1 MKKRNR
7 TFVLLIVVSAF
18 LLLVGVSVLAIPAF
32 NRLANEAQAEHVVES
47 FYRAYQPQKFDPVPE
62 TEPEPMETQENLS
75 GAATEPIYPEL
86 LAAMQ
91 AYNEDIYGNKQSGLA
106 DPWCYTAPVFDL
118 NDYGIASEAVG
129 VLSIPKM
136 EYEEPLYLG
145 ATMEHLEHGAAQLSI
160 SSMPIGGVNTNCVI
174 AGHRGWNGALHFRHI
189 ELLEVGDE
197 ITLTNFWDT
206 LHYDVV
212 EIKTIEPYQPEE
224 LLIQEGRDLLTLVT
238 CHPYGSGGRY
248 RYVVY
253 CERVEKE
260 V

>member
-1 MKKRNR
+1 MKKRKHA
-7 TFVLLIVVSAF
+7 FVVLMILSIVLLLA
-18 LLLVGVSVLAIPAF
+18 GVSILAIPTC
-32 NRLANEAQAEHVVES
+32 NRLANEAQAEHAVES
-47 FYRAYQPQKFDPVPE
+47 FYRTYHPQLLIPLPENQPI
-62 TEPEPMETQENLS
+62 ETQEDS
-75 GAATEPIYPEL
+75 VDTQPIYPEL
-86 LAAMQ
+86 LAAME
-91 AYNEDIYGNKQSGLA
+91 AYNIEIYSNKQSGLA
-106 DPWCYTAPVFDL
+106 DPWCYTAPVLDL
-118 NDYGIASEAVG
+118 HDYGIADEAVG

-145 ATMEHLEHGAAQLSI
+145 ATMDHLERGAAQLSI

-197 ITLTNFWDT
+197 ITMTNFWDT
-206 LHYDVV
+206 LHYEVV

-253 CERVEKE
+253 CERKEKE
-260 V
+260 E

>member
-1 MKKRNR
+1 MKKRKHA
-7 TFVLLIVVSAF
+7 FVVLMILSLVLLLA
-18 LLLVGVSVLAIPAF
+18 GVSILAIPAF
-32 NRLANEAQAEHVVES
+32 NRLANAAQAEHAVES

-62 TEPEPMETQENLS
+62 TKPIETQEDS
-75 GAATEPIYPEL
+75 AEAATQPIYPEL

-136 EYEEPLYLG
+136 NYEEPLFLG
-145 ATMEHLEHGAAQLSI
+145 ATMDHLEHGAAQLSI

-238 CHPYGSGGRY
+238 CHPYGSGGKQRI
-248 RYVVY
+248 VVY
-253 CERVEKE
+253 CERKKKE
-260 V
+260 E

>member
-1 MKKRNR
+1 MKKRKHA
-7 TFVLLIVVSAF
+7 FVVLMILSLVLLLA
-18 LLLVGVSVLAIPAF
+18 GVSILSMPAF
-32 NRLANEAQAEHVVES
+32 NRLANEAQAEHAVES
-47 FYRAYQPQKFDPVPE
+47 FYRAYQPQRREPVSESQPI
-62 TEPEPMETQENLS
+62 ETQEDS
-75 GAATEPIYPEL
+75 SEAAAQPIYPEL
-86 LAAMQ
+86 LAAME
-91 AYNEDIYGNKQSGLA
+91 AYNIEIYSNKQSGLA

-136 EYEEPLYLG
+136 NYEEPLFLG
-145 ATMEHLEHGAAQLSI
+145 ATMDHLEHGAAQLSI

-253 CERVEKE
+253 CERKK
-260 V
+260 